1 MIRLFRYYTYLLS
14 KVTTCT
20 TLFLKLFNF
29 VQRDLLTLKIV
40 KYSTAF
46 FNNRKR
52 YSYLFRVVK
61 NINELGT
68 FLMVVY
74 YTY

>member
-14 KVTTCT
+14 EVTTWT
-20 TLFLKLFNF
+20 ALFLKLFNF

-46 FNNRKR
+46 LTVIEK
-52 YSYLFRVVK
+52 
-61 NINELGT
+61 GT
-68 FLMVVY
+68 PIYFVL
-74 YTY
+74 